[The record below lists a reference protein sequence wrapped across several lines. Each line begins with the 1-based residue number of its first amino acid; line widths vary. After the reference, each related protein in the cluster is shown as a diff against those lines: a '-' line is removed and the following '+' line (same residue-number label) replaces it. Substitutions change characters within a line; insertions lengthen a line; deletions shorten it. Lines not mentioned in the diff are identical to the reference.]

1 MTGKESHSTIVAEHL
16 VWSFDPDE
24 LLLEAS
30 TKKRESYDPDE
41 LLLEAS
47 TKKRMSYDSDELLP
61 EVSTKKRGSDTLPPP
76 LCAEI
81 GRRLLLAELE
91 FGDWVVRRVES
102 VRFERER
109 SVSRRVSVQFV
120 VRPDAPILKLSDGR
134 CMYLV
139 PLSMMRRRTLVNFT
153 LEDEAGRRLPML
165 GLRVAQQLD
174 ESLLLASAAAV
185 SMESAAHP
193 KVGKFI
199 KDVVAGEAE
208 RVEESVEDFL
218 KCPSERLE
226 FLSGQSLFNTV
237 LNRLYRNFTLY
248 VLLDVKQGIHR
259 TLNMSF
265 DEPTDWKLQRPKLF
279 PLTDVPGGQRYEAGL
294 PVRCVRRFLIY
305 MGAKLGLTP
314 TRVRF
319 QIPAAEN
326 TASYHFEA
334 TAPLGVR
341 IVQAT
346 LLAGRPHEPTRRVHV
361 DRIVGDTPT
370 IGLHAIEIPNN
381 SLCRVQLDLRVPS
394 GGWLTHLVMSCLVI
408 AGVLASV
415 AFHPSDLKNNDVV
428 TNVVVIL
435 ITASAATATL
445 VAERDFHGLG
455 ASMLTL
461 LRGLGALSL
470 ALPIIAAGYLVYGVS
485 ANQHVAKWVLRA
497 LFGLSIGLLVV
508 SAVAWLQSWRAERN
522 RNAEASPWDMTIK
535 KKQKGGTAVYK
546 RSEIPKTYDGALE
559 QLEFK
564 APAVAIES
572 AEGWHEMYTWTEK
585 LQKQA
590 KNDLYA
596 LGEILTGPAGVAN
609 CAGLWTACGSPVSS
623 AHSAMRHARPEADEE
638 PYRVRR

>member
-1 MTGKESHSTIVAEHL
+1 MAREESHSTIAREHL
-16 VWSFDPDE
+16 VW
-24 LLLEAS
+24 
-30 TKKRESYDPDE
+30 SYDPDE

-47 TKKRMSYDSDELLP
+47 ATNRESYDP
-61 EVSTKKRGSDTLPPP
+61 EKLSREASTTNRESYDPDKLSREASAKKRGSDTLPPP

-109 SVSRRVSVQFV
+109 SVSRRVSVHFV
-120 VRPDAPILKLSDGR
+120 VRADAPILKLSDGR

-139 PLSMMRRRTLVNFT
+139 PLSMMRRRTLVNFK

-193 KVGKFI
+193 EVGEFI

-218 KCPSERLE
+218 RCPSERLE

-248 VLLDVKQGIHR
+248 VLLDVKQGVHR

-265 DEPTDWKLQRPKLF
+265 DEPTDWKLQRPELF
-279 PLTDVPGGQRYEAGL
+279 PLIDVPGGQLYEAGL
-294 PVRCVRRFLIY
+294 PMPRRTRFITY
-305 MGAKLGLTP
+305 MGAKLGLAP

-319 QIPAAEN
+319 QIPTAEN

-394 GGWLTHLVMSCLVI
+394 AGWLTHLVMSCLVI
-408 AGVLASV
+408 MGVLASV
-415 AFHPSDLKNNDVV
+415 AFHPSDLARPDVV

-461 LRGLGALSL
+461 LRALGALSL
-470 ALPIIAAGYLVYGVS
+470 ALPIIVAGYLVYGAS
-485 ANQHVAKWVLRA
+485 AVPPKQPPQWALKG
-497 LFGLSIGLLVV
+497 LFGISIVLFVA
-508 SAVAWLQSWRAERN
+508 SAVAWRQSWRAERN

-546 RSEIPKTYDGALE
+546 RSKIPETYDDALE
-559 QLEFK
+559 QLKFK

-585 LQKQA
+585 LQEQA

-609 CAGLWTACGSPVSS
+609 CAGLWTTCGSLVSS
-623 AHSAMRHARPEADEE
+623 DHSAMRHARPDKE
-638 PYRVRR
+638 PYRR